1 MFSRGNHAPVGVSCR
16 NKRAETHLEHA
27 SQHVHFPDFKALH
40 AKARLLNERVLLMG
54 VLVHLLP
61 LDKACTKRKE
71 QKAILESLHSDMMP
85 QALGSRDV
93 Q

>member
-1 MFSRGNHAPVGVSCR
+1 MFSRG
-16 NKRAETHLEHA
+16 T
-27 SQHVHFPDFKALH
+27 H
-40 AKARLLNERVLLMG
+40 AKARLLNQRVLLKG